1 MECSPGILLR
11 KNVRESKT
19 YQREYG
25 EQMCVC
31 LWVHTFMCVCSYTHT
46 YNLVYLYL
54 WICLCLKDLCLLED
68 GLSRPLASARRRLH
82 WLM

>member
-46 YNLVYLYL
+46 CTTLSTCIYGFVYV
-54 WICLCLKDLCLLED
+54 
-68 GLSRPLASARRRLH
+68 
-82 WLM
+82 